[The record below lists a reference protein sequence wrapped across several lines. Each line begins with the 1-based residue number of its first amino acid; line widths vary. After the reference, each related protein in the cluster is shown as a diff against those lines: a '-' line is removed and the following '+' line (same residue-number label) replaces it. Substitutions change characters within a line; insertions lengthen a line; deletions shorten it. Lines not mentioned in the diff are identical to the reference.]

1 MTGSSLSQKRIIA
14 FDMDGTLIADRL
26 IFRLADRF
34 GFRGKLEDIM
44 ALGVPEYQKTR
55 RIANLLKGITA
66 SELLYTLEQIPLS
79 VGAEFVSQHL
89 KERGHFLVIISD
101 SYTLATEYLKAKLG
115 FDWTVANRLV
125 IIDGRIT
132 GEVEMP
138 LNWSDKDSDCLKYKY
153 SVCKLNS
160 LIEISEEM
168 NIPLKNCVAI
178 GDNMADIGMLR
189 GAGIG
194 VAFNPKSP
202 LVERSA
208 DMVLNNDLGEL
219 LGVIDVLGQ

>member
-1 MTGSSLSQKRIIA
+1 MTRSWLSQRKIIA

-34 GFRGKLEDIM
+34 GFKGKLEDIM

-55 RIANLLKGITA
+55 RIARLLKGITT

-79 VGAEFVSQHL
+79 MGAESVTRQL

-115 FDWTVANRLV
+115 FDRTVANRLV
-125 IIDGRIT
+125 IIDGKIT

-168 NIPLKNCVAI
+168 NMPLKNCVAI

-194 VAFNPKSP
+194 VAFNPKSR
-202 LVERSA
+202 LVEKSA
-208 DMVLNNDLGEL
+208 DVVLNNDLGEL
-219 LGVIDVLGQ
+219 LGVIEG

>member
-1 MTGSSLSQKRIIA
+1 MTGSWLSQRKIIA

-34 GFRGKLEDIM
+34 GFKGKLEDIM
-44 ALGVPEYQKTR
+44 ALGVPEYHKTR
-55 RIANLLKGITA
+55 RIARLLKGITT

-79 VGAEFVSQHL
+79 MGAEFITQQL
-89 KERGHFLVIISD
+89 KERGYFLVIISD

-115 FDWTVANRLV
+115 FDRTVANELV
-125 IIDGRIT
+125 IIDGKIT
-132 GEVEMP
+132 GKVEMP

-153 SVCKLNS
+153 SVCKLNA
-160 LIEISEEM
+160 LIEISDEM

-194 VAFNPKSP
+194 VAFNPKSR
-202 LVERSA
+202 LVEKSA
-208 DMVLNNDLGEL
+208 DVVLNNDLGEL
-219 LGVIDVLGQ
+219 LGVIEG

>member
-1 MTGSSLSQKRIIA
+1 MTGSWLSQRKIIA

-34 GFRGKLEDIM
+34 GFKGKLEDIM

-55 RIANLLKGITA
+55 RIARLLKGITT

-79 VGAEFVSQHL
+79 TGAESVTRQL

-101 SYTLATEYLKAKLG
+101 SYTLATERLKAKLG
-115 FDWTVANRLV
+115 FDRTVANELV
-125 IIDGRIT
+125 IIDGKIT
-132 GEVEMP
+132 GKVEMP

-153 SVCKLNS
+153 SVCKLNA
-160 LIEISEEM
+160 LIEISDEM

-194 VAFNPKSP
+194 VAFNPKSR
-202 LVERSA
+202 LVEKSA
-208 DMVLNNDLGEL
+208 DVVLNNDLGEL
-219 LGVIDVLGQ
+219 LGLIEG

>member
-1 MTGSSLSQKRIIA
+1 MIEPSLSQRKIIA

-34 GFRGKLEDIM
+34 GFKGKLEDIM
-44 ALGVPEYQKTR
+44 AMGVPEYEKTR
-55 RIANLLKGITA
+55 RIARLLKGITA

-79 VGAEFVSQHL
+79 MGAEFVTQQL

-101 SYTLATEYLKAKLG
+101 SYTLATEHLKVKLG
-115 FDWTVANRLV
+115 FDRTVANRLA
-125 IIDGRIT
+125 IIDGKIT

-178 GDNMADIGMLR
+178 GDSMADIGMLR

-194 VAFNPKSP
+194 VAFNPKSR

-208 DMVLNNDLGEL
+208 DVVLNNDLGKL
-219 LGVIDVLGQ
+219 LGVIEG

>member
-1 MTGSSLSQKRIIA
+1 MTGSSLSQRKIIA

-34 GFRGKLEDIM
+34 GFKGKLEDIM

-55 RIANLLKGITA
+55 CIARLLKGITT
-66 SELLYTLEQIPLS
+66 SELLYTLERIPLS
-79 VGAEFVSQHL
+79 MGAEFVTRQL
-89 KERGHFLVIISD
+89 KEWGHFLVIISD
-101 SYTLATEYLKAKLG
+101 SYTLATERLKAKLG
-115 FDWTVANRLV
+115 FDRTVANRLAIV
-125 IIDGRIT
+125 DGKIT

-178 GDNMADIGMLR
+178 GDSMADIGMLR

-194 VAFNPKSP
+194 VAFNPKSR
-202 LVERSA
+202 LVEKSA
-208 DMVLNNDLGEL
+208 DVVLNNDLGEL
-219 LGVIDVLGQ
+219 LGVIEG

>member
-1 MTGSSLSQKRIIA
+1 MTGSWLSQRKIIA

-34 GFRGKLEDIM
+34 GFKGKLEDIM
-44 ALGVPEYQKTR
+44 ALGVPEYKKTR
-55 RIANLLKGITA
+55 HIARLLKGITT

-79 VGAEFVSQHL
+79 VGAEFVTRQL

-101 SYTLATEYLKAKLG
+101 SYTLATEHLKAKLG
-115 FDWTVANRLV
+115 FDRTVANRLV
-125 IIDGRIT
+125 IIDGKIT

-178 GDNMADIGMLR
+178 GDSMADIGMLR

-194 VAFNPKSP
+194 VAYNPKSR

-208 DMVLNNDLGEL
+208 DVVLNNDLSEL
-219 LGVIDVLGQ
+219 LGVIEG